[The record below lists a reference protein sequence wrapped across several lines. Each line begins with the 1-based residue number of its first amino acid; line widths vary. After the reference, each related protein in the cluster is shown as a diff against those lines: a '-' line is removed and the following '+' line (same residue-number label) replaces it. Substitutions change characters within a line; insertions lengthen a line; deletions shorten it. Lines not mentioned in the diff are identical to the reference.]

1 MLNETWKEQHERLK
15 RSRALFKQVGE
26 QTLMPQEII
35 PGRDVAYHFCCDA
48 LHLRDWIAA
57 AIAKPQHRS
66 IKQKKQIMEGIK
78 QKIMDELFTPSREL
92 SACAD
97 IANGSKHLLLTGPS
111 YMTGQRG
118 RGHAKITK
126 ASPTVGVPP
135 IGTTG
140 GYRVDKFE
148 IKVDGQNRDAQ
159 EVADKALAAWNSWL
173 AGSSPTA
180 ERLRKLSTNQ
190 SNP

>member
-1 MLNETWKEQHERLK
+1 MLNETWKDQHERLK

-118 RGHAKITK
+118 EATRRSRRRARRLECHPSA
-126 ASPTVGVPP
+126 P
-135 IGTTG
+135 
-140 GYRVDKFE
+140 
-148 IKVDGQNRDAQ
+148 
-159 EVADKALAAWNSWL
+159 LAATAWISSRSKSTARIAMRRRWL
-173 AGSSPTA
+173 IRHSRHGIAG
-180 ERLRKLSTNQ
+180 
-190 SNP
+190 